1 MNIAQKSARKN
12 TRKTLRVIDLDDEKR
27 EDILQ
32 KSDMENSKFEAY
44 YRKQLPL
51 DDEEWS
57 RMMDAFREPLPSTFR
72 IAGGRECVNLSYFRK
87 TEMTRIISRTAA
99 VLTSVME
106 KTYIPHL
113 SGVVFEDQLVPPPV
127 PISW

>member
-1 MNIAQKSARKN
+1 LPQKSARKN
-12 TRKTLRVIDLDDEKR
+12 SRNALRVIDLDDEKR
-27 EDILQ
+27 DDLLQ
-32 KSDMENSKFEAY
+32 KCDMKNSKFDAY

-57 RMMDAFREPLPSTFR
+57 IMMDTFREPLPSTFR
-72 IAGGRECVNLSYFRK
+72 IAGGRECVDLSYLCRNDD
-87 TEMTRIISRTAA
+87 TLSRTAA

-127 PISW
+127 PIPW